1 MNIDTDIQCT
11 KEGKRENWI
20 LFIIAKYNQFLRQ
33 SFNISQIKKVTSQ
46 NDLLLKMTYIR
57 TLSLYIDIKPGV
69 IDFIEVLSTNSI
81 DLTKYN
87 HSLSSHVQWYF
98 FLKPNQ
104 P

>member
-33 SFNISQIKKVTSQ
+33 SFNISQIEKVTSQ
-46 NDLLLKMTYIR
+46 NDQTYIR